1 MAIQFLAGIQV
12 DGHITLINQGTFK
25 NARIQNE
32 TSDPTGA
39 GLLGD
44 GQIYYNSSTDKMR
57 LRANGA
63 WVDFTTGSDANT
75 TYDLSGVGSTNGT
88 AGVRLAG
95 SDGTN
100 DDVLVVGSGT
110 VAVTRSGNTLTV
122 TGTDSAVGTVTS
134 VSGGTGI
141 TITGSATVTPTVNID
156 TVGTD
161 NAIEVLVAA
170 DPVGADYVWFSDVS
184 SSNTLRKSLISNMPG
199 FGKDGTVT
207 SVGSGAGLTGGTITS
222 SGSLAVDY
230 AGTDNVVLA
239 AADGSSVTLAATD
252 KVLFSDVT
260 DNNAKFANLSQVAT
274 YINAGAGSV
283 TSVGVSGGSTG
294 MSFSN
299 SPVTSSGTMTMS
311 GTLDVDNGGTGL
323 TAYTTGDILYASGT
337 STLAKLGI
345 GSSGQVLKVS
355 AGGIVEWAN
364 DTNTGLTSVG
374 ITETGNALTISNTP
388 LTSNGNI
395 NIAGAGTASQVIL
408 GNLTLAT
415 LPVDGVTSVGSG
427 AGLTGGTI
435 TSTGSLAIDYSAT
448 GIIND
453 AAGMS
458 GSAESDDEI
467 LIGDDS
473 ASGDVKKTALVDIP
487 LNVLGVPNG
496 NLALGSN
503 KITGLATGTAGT
515 DAVNLAQMQSA
526 VAGVGV
532 FQGGYNASTNSPALT
547 GGSNVPLTQGDF
559 YVVTTDGTFFTESL
573 EVGDLI
579 FANADIAASSTP
591 SLSDYTVV
599 IQDQNIAGV
608 GATDGATEKGVA
620 GFSSASFAG
629 TANGFITIKAGGIS
643 DAQLAS
649 TFNKIIGTDSDIN
662 TSGVVVIDQL
672 NMTDGVIQSHSTRTL
687 PDSTYGAR
695 GVAETATQTEV
706 DAGTA
711 GQQLFVSP
719 ATLKAHIEKRTY
731 VASGPATATSSF
743 SVAAGTHG
751 LGTGPFITQV
761 YNAGGYEVKVQTEY
775 NTTSGTVDFSWT
787 NNITANSLKF
797 IIMKVV

>member
-299 SPVTSSGTMTMS
+299 SPITSSGTMTMS

-719 ATLKAHIEKRTY
+719 ATLKAHLEKRTY

>member
-100 DDVLVVGSGT
+100 DDVLVVGAGT
-110 VAVTRSGNTLTV
+110 TSVTRSGNTLTV
-122 TGTDSAVGTVTS
+122 TSNDQFDGTVTS

-141 TITGSATVTPTVNID
+141 TITGSASVTPTVNID

-207 SVGSGAGLTGGTITS
+207 SIGSGAGLTGGTITS

-239 AADGSSVTLAATD
+239 AADGSSVTLVASD
-252 KVLFSDVT
+252 KVLFSDAS

-435 TSTGSLAIDYSAT
+435 TSTGSLAVDYSAT
-448 GIIND
+448 GIIAD
-453 AAGMS
+453 ATGMT
-458 GSAESDDEI
+458 GSAQSDDEI
-467 LIGDDS
+467 LLADDS
-473 ASGDVKKTALVDIP
+473 ASGAVRKASLVDIP

-532 FQGGYNASTNSPALT
+532 FQGGYNAATNSPALT
-547 GGSNVPLTQGDF
+547 GGSNVALSQGDF
-559 YVVTTDGTFFTESL
+559 FVVTTDGTFFTESL

-629 TANGFITIKAGGIS
+629 TVNGFITIKAGGIS

-719 ATLKAHIEKRTY
+719 ATLKVHLEKRTY
-731 VASGPATATSSF
+731 VASGPATSTSSF
-743 SVAAGTHG
+743 SVSAGTHG

-775 NTTSGTVDFSWT
+775 NTTSGNVDFSWT
-787 NNITANSLKF
+787 NNVTANSLKF
-797 IIMKVV
+797 ILMKVV